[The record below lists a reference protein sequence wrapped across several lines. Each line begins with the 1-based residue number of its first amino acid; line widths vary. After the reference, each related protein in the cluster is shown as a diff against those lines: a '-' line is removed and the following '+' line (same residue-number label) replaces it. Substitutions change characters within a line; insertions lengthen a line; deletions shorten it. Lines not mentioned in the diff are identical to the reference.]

1 MMIIKFDYN
10 LILFFITMELFYI
23 GIFLSFIDLSFIT
36 SGIPI
41 IIYNYKS
48 WSLLLYIYIIIAIT
62 ILLSIFRFIHL
73 SKKLYTYYQ
82 NKNINIIINKNKNIN
97 INQEIYA
104 SNYFIYLLSIIAET
118 LIVFPTYLST
128 YDYKHTHTQY
138 LHYYS
143 LWIYFTIK
151 FIQSSIIMVIIIVS
165 IIYATIYH
173 IYYHT
178 CHKTNNSITNI

>member
-62 ILLSIFRFIHL
+62 ILISIFRFIHL

-82 NKNINIIINKNKNIN
+82 NKNINKNKNKNIN

>member
-1 MMIIKFDYN
+1 
-10 LILFFITMELFYI
+10 MELFYI

-62 ILLSIFRFIHL
+62 ILFSIFRFIHL

-82 NKNINIIINKNKNIN
+82 NQNKNKNI
-97 INQEIYA
+97 IHEIYA
-104 SNYFIYLLSIIAET
+104 SNYIIYLLSIIAET

>member
-1 MMIIKFDYN
+1 
-10 LILFFITMELFYI
+10 MEQLYI
-23 GIFLSFIDLSFIT
+23 DIFLSFIDFSFIT

-62 ILLSIFRFIHL
+62 ILISIFRFIHL

-82 NKNINIIINKNKNIN
+82 NKNINKNKNKNIN